1 MRLPRWLR
9 WRTERELDEENQSH
23 LEIEIQANLAR
34 GLSPDEARYAAL
46 RRLGNRTY
54 VKESAREGDPLFSI
68 ETFARDVLY
77 GVRNLR
83 RNPGFTVAAV
93 VSLALGIGANT
104 LIFSLLDSTFLKPL
118 AFPDPDRLAVIWTV
132 PVENPDQ
139 PSTASI
145 STYFAFRDRATSFES
160 VGAYNGAACGVGT
173 LGAEQDGAP
182 AERIL
187 GQTLSPSLFR
197 SLGVKPLMGRTFDD
211 DEDQV
216 DNVAP
221 VVVISHG
228 MWQRRF
234 AGDPAIVGKTFNLN
248 RANTTVIGVMP
259 ADFTF
264 FGDRVEFF
272 LPLCLTGTQVL
283 SRVGGNTIVGR
294 LKPGVSTK
302 TAQAEVD
309 AISAQLAAGDPER
322 HRGLGARVET
332 LQQAAYRD
340 YRSPLL
346 ILQGAVAFVLLIGCA
361 NVAGLL
367 LARAASR
374 RTEVAVRAAL
384 GAGRQRIVRQLVAE
398 SLPLSILGGVL
409 GLILSWG
416 GLKLFLMFA
425 PANFPRLHE
434 VSLNLRVLGFTG
446 LVVMLTSVVFAVVPA
461 IQTSKLDLLHSLRES
476 GRSGTDGIARQRLRR
491 ALVTGQIAL
500 ATMLLIGAGL
510 MINSFIHVQRHDVGA
525 DPKNLLTFDFRWPIS
540 EAAKPAGKY
549 RGVGLWDISPRPAQT
564 FDRVAERLRSVP
576 GIISA
581 AAVSMSPLNSGSFP
595 LSTAFFIEGRPAP
608 APNTAAAGGFQ
619 QPDQTASYF
628 AVTPNFFA
636 TMKIPLLRGRDFNDR
651 DTTGAPPVIIISQTM
666 ARQFFPKENPIGQRV
681 TLDLVPDERP
691 REIIAVVGDTVTT
704 RLEREQAPAVY
715 VPHLQQ
721 TARFT
726 GPWMYFRTGMYF
738 VLRTSGEPMSVAQAI
753 KQAVA
758 EIDPA
763 TPAADLRPL
772 EQSLDDQV
780 RNMRIYMLLLGI
792 FGAAAVILAATG
804 IYGVMAYSVAERTRD
819 IGIRM
824 ALGARSSD
832 VLKMI
837 FSQVGRLI
845 GVGMAI
851 GVAGAVALTG
861 LIKSAL
867 YGITATDPVTYAGVS
882 LLLVLVA
889 LIACAIPTRRAVRVD
904 PTIALRYE

>member
-1 MRLPRWLR
+1 
-9 WRTERELDEENQSH
+9 
-23 LEIEIQANLAR
+23 
-34 GLSPDEARYAAL
+34 
-46 RRLGNRTY
+46 
-54 VKESAREGDPLFSI
+54 LFSI

-77 GVRNLR
+77 GIRNLR
-83 RNPGFTVAAV
+83 RNLGFTVAAV

-234 AGDPAIVGKTFNLN
+234 AGDPAIVWKTFNLN

-851 GVAGAVALTG
+851 GVAGAVALTD

>member
-1 MRLPRWLR
+1 
-9 WRTERELDEENQSH
+9 
-23 LEIEIQANLAR
+23 
-34 GLSPDEARYAAL
+34 
-46 RRLGNRTY
+46 
-54 VKESAREGDPLFSI
+54 
-68 ETFARDVLY
+68 
-77 GVRNLR
+77 
-83 RNPGFTVAAV
+83 
-93 VSLALGIGANT
+93 
-104 LIFSLLDSTFLKPL
+104 
-118 AFPDPDRLAVIWTV
+118 
-132 PVENPDQ
+132 
-139 PSTASI
+139 
-145 STYFAFRDRATSFES
+145 
-160 VGAYNGAACGVGT
+160 VGT